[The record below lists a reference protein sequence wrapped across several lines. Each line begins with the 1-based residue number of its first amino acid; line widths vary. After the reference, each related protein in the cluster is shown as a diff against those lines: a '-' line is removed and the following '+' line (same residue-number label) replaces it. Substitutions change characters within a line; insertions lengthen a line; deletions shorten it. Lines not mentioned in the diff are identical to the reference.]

1 MSTGIGVGISSV
13 FKSGVG
19 ISVKLEYATSDYCE
33 GTGEFSPTVAT
44 PSGGV
49 FTDNSL
55 DPNVFQVNSTT
66 GVFNLGLSDPG
77 NYIVTYTVDGKSAD
91 FPINITALDDASF
104 SYSSNVYTPT
114 DADPTPTITGLTG
127 GTFSGS
133 AGLVIN
139 STTGEIDLSAST
151 EANHTITYTTSGVC
165 PNSSTQTLTITVV
178 VANNYSMS
186 FDGIDDYIQS
196 NSTFSALDG
205 LQKMTLS
212 VWVKPT
218 SPNTNRHIIS
228 IPWDTGY
235 PNRNVFRLTIR
246 DDNGLWFTVET
257 DSYRARETTQTLV
270 FNQWNHIAVVVD
282 STQVQQV
289 DRIKIYNNATFSK
302 GSDNM
307 NLNQTFKTSTGG
319 IFIGENASNLSYLS
333 NFKGEIDELAIWNT
347 ALTSEQVSDIYN
359 STFTNL
365 TKDLTTVSGNN
376 LVYWNRMGD

>member
-1 MSTGIGVGISSV
+1 MSTGVGAGIGVGFSPL
-13 FKSGVG
+13 KGVNL
-19 ISVKLEYATSDYCE
+19 KYATSDYCE

-151 EANHTITYTTSGVC
+151 EANHTVTYTTSGNC
-165 PNSSTQTLTITVV
+165 PNSSTQTLTIVVV
-178 VANNYSMS
+178 VANNYSMN
-186 FDGIDDYIQS
+186 FDGVNDYI
-196 NSTFSALDG
+196 NSGLTLGSTDFTFSC
-205 LQKMTLS
+205 
-212 VWVKPT
+212 WVKHSGNFSGNFQNITYHSLVSNNSNFTGFLMYHT
-218 SPNTNRHIIS
+218 SGTNLVLRGLS
-228 IPWDTGY
+228 
-235 PNRNVFRLTIR
+235 
-246 DDNGLWFTVET
+246 NGTA
-257 DSYRARETTQTLV
+257 DGTTQIGTG
-270 FNQWNHIAVVVD
+270 WNHIAGVFNNT
-282 STQVQQV
+282 SGSL
-289 DRIKIYNNATFSK
+289 IYYLNGQPEITTTIAQNSFNTRVIEIGKLATGNYVSNYTAWN
-302 GSDNM
+302 GS
-307 NLNQTFKTSTGG
+307 
-319 IFIGENASNLSYLS
+319 
-333 NFKGEIDELAIWNT
+333 IDEYAIWDT
-347 ALTSEQVSDIYN
+347 ALTSTQVSLIYN
-359 STFTNL
+359 ATSTNL
-365 TKDLTTVSGNN
+365 TKDLTTVSGSN
-376 LVYWNRMGD
+376 LKYWNRMGD